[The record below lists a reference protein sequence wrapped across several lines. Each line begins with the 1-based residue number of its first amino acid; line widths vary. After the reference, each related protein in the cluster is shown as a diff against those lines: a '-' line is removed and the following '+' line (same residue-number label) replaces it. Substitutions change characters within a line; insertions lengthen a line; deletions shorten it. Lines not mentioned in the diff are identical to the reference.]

1 MTLKATSSVPRRAA
15 ISAALA
21 VSVLWP
27 AAIAEAQQDTAMT
40 LRELA
45 VSRGIVVGAA
55 VTFPGGGPGGANAED
70 RPEYERVLKR
80 EFNGVVAEN
89 AMKFQNLSRTERGV
103 YNFGPGDELIAFAEA
118 NNMKVRG
125 HTLVWHSQAPTWF
138 NELTGDAASRDTT
151 LKIMKRHIDTVM
163 GRWRGKIFE
172 WDVVNEVIAQNGGP
186 SPNYRSTS
194 NNASYVSQWFNR
206 VGGPD
211 YIDSAF
217 VYAHRAD
224 STALLYL
231 NDFGGEFMNAKS
243 DNVYDLVKGLVER
256 KIPIH
261 GVGLQCHFNVSG
273 GALDTAAI
281 RQNIRRIAALGLRVS
296 LTEIDIQHGNSGTPT
311 TAQLETQKEKYKAL
325 MTVCVTEPSCKS
337 FFTWGVNDNQSW
349 RRPQASTAPLLF
361 TGTTAITPKPAYF
374 GVVEAL
380 QAAPAVAV
388 HGVAPAPR
396 ATAAAMRRVSHGG
409 VIGAEDARG
418 TLRDLRGRSLPAS
431 VRRAMQP

>member
-1 MTLKATSSVPRRAA
+1 
-15 ISAALA
+15 
-21 VSVLWP
+21 
-27 AAIAEAQQDTAMT
+27 
-40 LRELA
+40 
-45 VSRGIVVGAA
+45 
-55 VTFPGGGPGGANAED
+55 
-70 RPEYERVLKR
+70 
-80 EFNGVVAEN
+80 
-89 AMKFQNLSRTERGV
+89 MKFQNLSRTERGV
-103 YNFGPGDELIAFAEA
+103 YNFQPGDDLVAFAEA

-125 HTLVWHSQAPTWF
+125 HTLVWHSQAAGWF
-138 NELTGDAASRDTT
+138 NDLTGDAASRDTT
-151 LKIMKRHIDTVM
+151 FKIMKQHIDTVM

-194 NNASYVSQWFNR
+194 NNASFVSQWFNR
-206 VGGPD
+206 AGGPD

-231 NDFGGEFMNAKS
+231 NDFGGEFMNDKS

-256 KIPIH
+256 DIPIH

-273 GALDTAAI
+273 GSLDTAAI

-296 LTEIDIQHGNSGTPT
+296 LTEIDIQHGNQGTPSEG
-311 TAQLETQKEKYKAL
+311 QLQTQKEKYKAL

-349 RRPQASTAPLLF
+349 RRPQSSTAPLLF
-361 TGTTAITPKPAYF
+361 SGTSAITPKPAYF

-380 QAAPAVAV
+380 EAAPVVAV
-388 HGVAPAPR
+388 HGVSPAPR
-396 ATAAAMRRVSHGG
+396 AATATPLRRLSHG
-409 VIGAEDARG
+409 VVEATDARG
-418 TLRDLRGRSLPAS
+418 VARDVRGRSLPAS
-431 VRRAMQP
+431 VRRAMRP

>member
-1 MTLKATSSVPRRAA
+1 MTLKTTFPVSPRAA
-15 ISAALA
+15 MAAALLLAAAGFSAAYAQDDDEA
-21 VSVLWP
+21 V
-27 AAIAEAQQDTAMT
+27 T
-40 LRELA
+40 LRQLA
-45 VSRGIVVGAA
+45 ASRGVVLGAA
-55 VTFPGGGPGGANAED
+55 VTFPGGGPGGGNPED
-70 RPEYERVLKR
+70 RAEYERVLKS

-103 YNFGPGDELIAFAEA
+103 YNFEPGDELIAFAQT
-118 NNMKVRG
+118 NGMKVRG
-125 HTLVWHSQAPTWF
+125 HTLVWHSQAPGWF
-138 NELTGDAASRDTT
+138 NDLTGAAASRDTT
-151 LKIMKRHIDTVM
+151 LKIMKQHIDTVM

-194 NNASYVSQWFNR
+194 NNASYVSQWYNR

-231 NDFGGEFMNAKS
+231 NDFGGEFMNDKS
-243 DNVYDLVKGLVER
+243 NNVYDLVKGLVER

-296 LTEIDIQHGNSGTPT
+296 LTEIDIQHGNSGTPGES
-311 TAQLETQKEKYKAL
+311 QLQTQKEKYKAL

-361 TGTTAITPKPAYF
+361 TGTSTLTPKPAYF

-380 QAAPAVAV
+380 QAAPPVAV
-388 HGVAPAPR
+388 HGVTAAPR
-396 ATAAAMRRVSHGG
+396 AVATPLRRLSDRGVVGAA
-409 VIGAEDARG
+409 DARG
-418 TLRDLRGRSLPAS
+418 TLRDLRGRTLPAS